1 VSGLNVDWGPK
12 PRRGDPAVLVGTV
25 EDPVVELRFE
35 RKDRHATTG
44 VLLAEWVKDLP
55 GRRWNKAKTCWEVR
69 ATGPD
74 PAKVIGAAGFGSYF
88 VDLDDPFVSSL
99 DDVTKPLVQVCDKEG
114 WVTVLPRLTGF
125 KAGREI
131 LGGSAVWIGGEN
143 RWELPIAALPR
154 PGVEY
159 GDGVVA
165 AIGKSRQLPDEVK
178 TAAATLAASVD
189 MVQAGADGTTVL
201 EAVGD
206 VPAWFGL
213 QLDGYQRAGAI
224 ASVAGH
230 RLIADEMGLG
240 KTRTALAA
248 AAIVGA
254 RRTVVTCPPST
265 LTGWMREASSS
276 KLADWTTFI
285 VLEEADGT
293 GELGGGELGAGS
305 TERGDAPP
313 TKPRPVDPGAGESLA
328 DRPPLAV
335 PDGYISPRVVAFRS
349 GRKEPELPDAGVVI
363 VPDSLLQKRPA
374 VLAKLIEWKPDVVIC
389 DEAHRAKTFW
399 SDRAK
404 TLRRIAQAARKLPIA
419 LTGTT
424 LFANTFELAGVLD
437 IAGHL
442 GPTFGGFDGFV
453 AKFCKE
459 GRFGGFVTNKK
470 MLPELKALLDEKVW
484 VRRVKADVAKDLP
497 AKRRVPKLVDVDL
510 SSYKA
515 AHTEVLEVIDAW
527 IDSHVEETGD
537 LPKMAEIQ
545 AWAKHEVSL
554 VARLRKA
561 AGLVKVPAA
570 VDWVTNFV
578 TTHADPDAETF
589 DRPLIVWAHHT
600 EVVEALI
607 DAVPSKFPAAGV
619 IVGSTSGAERT
630 RVIDAYQAGQIPVLV
645 ASIHAASVGI
655 TLTRGCDAL
664 VVEADVTPAIM
675 AQLEDR
681 QARRGQTRPV
691 TITTLVAPGTFDMR
705 VQQILGGKGEVLDHL
720 HVGADD
726 DVAVLDVDDSEAL
739 RPFELVCEL
748 AVERLEAARRRHRR
762 KAA

>member
-1 VSGLNVDWGPK
+1 MNPDWGPK
-12 PRRGDPAVLVGTV
+12 PLRGDPAVLVGTV
-25 EDPVVELRFE
+25 EDPVIELRFE

-44 VLLAEWVKDLP
+44 VLLGEWVKDLP

-69 ATGPD
+69 ATGPG
-74 PAKVIGAAGFGSYF
+74 PATVIGAAGFTSYF
-88 VDLDDPFVSSL
+88 VDLDDPFVTSL

-114 WVTVLPRLTGF
+114 WVSVLPRLTGF
-125 KAGREI
+125 KAGREL

-143 RWELPIAALPR
+143 RWELPIDALPR
-154 PGVEY
+154 PGLEY

-165 AIGKSRQLPDEVK
+165 AIGKARRLPDDVK
-178 TAAATLAASVD
+178 AAAATLAASVD
-189 MVQAGADGTTVL
+189 MDQAGADGDTVL

-224 ASVAGH
+224 AAVAGH
-230 RLIADEMGLG
+230 RVIADEPGLG
-240 KTRTALAA
+240 KTRTSLAA

-254 RRTVVTCPPST
+254 KRIVVTCPPST

-276 KLADWTTFI
+276 KLADWTTFA
-285 VLEEADGT
+285 LDPGT
-293 GELGGGELGAGS
+293 DAGSLGAGS

-349 GRKEPELPDAGVVI
+349 GRKEPELPEAGIVI
-363 VPDSLLQKRPA
+363 VPDSLLQKRPK
-374 VLAKLIEWKPDVVIC
+374 VLAKLIDWKPDAVIC

-399 SDRAK
+399 SARAK
-404 TLRRIAQAARKLPIA
+404 VLRRMAQAARKLPLA

-470 MLPELKALLDEKVW
+470 MLAELKAVLDAKVW
-484 VRRVKADVAKDLP
+484 VRRVKSEVAKDLP
-497 AKRRVPKLVDVDL
+497 AKRRVPKIVDIDL

-515 AHTEVLEVIDAW
+515 AHAEVIDVIDTW
-527 IDSHVEETGD
+527 IDDHVAATGE
-537 LPKMAEIQ
+537 LPKMAEVE
-545 AWAKHEVSL
+545 AWAKHEMSL

-561 AGLVKVPAA
+561 AGLAKIPAA
-570 VDWVTNFV
+570 VEWVTNFV
-578 TTHADPDAETF
+578 TTHADPDDETF

-600 EVVEALI
+600 EVADALI
-607 DAVPSKFPAAGV
+607 AAVPAKFPAAGV
-619 IVGSTSGAERT
+619 IVGSTSGPERA

-681 QARRGQTRPV
+681 QCRRGQTRPV
-691 TITTLVAPGTFDMR
+691 TVTTMVAPGTFDMR
-705 VQQILGGKGEVLDHL
+705 VQAILGTKGEVLDHL

-726 DVAVLDVDDSEAL
+726 DVAVVDVNDDDVL
-739 RPFELVCEL
+739 RPFELICEL